1 MRGGSGPRIREKLLP
16 KDVDLWDVKAG
27 VDRLWS
33 KFDGFK
39 GPDSS
44 YLLAGL
50 EEQAD
55 AQIVQFPRDQ
65 HWRVAAQASAQFHNA
80 GFPKEQLCLEP
91 GLQAYALLMPE
102 FRLVDLLED
111 VFDMHAF
118 VKKGELF
125 RPWDKLF
132 TPDDLPKLVESMD
145 AIVCNVAEIGRE
157 YRTGKT
163 DGADSAIDIP
173 CLPESA
179 YRR

>member
-1 MRGGSGPRIREKLLP
+1 MRRGSGPTIRKEALP
-16 KDVDLWDVKAG
+16 NGVDFWDISAG
-27 VDRLWS
+27 VEKFWS

-50 EEQAD
+50 EEPTD
-55 AQIVQFPRDQ
+55 AKIVQFPREK
-65 HWRVAAQASAQFHNA
+65 HWEVAAQASARFHNA

-102 FRLVDLLED
+102 FRMVDLLED

-118 VKKGELF
+118 VKQGKLF

-145 AIVCNVAEIGRE
+145 KIICNIAETGRA

-163 DGADSAIDIP
+163 DRSIDIP
-173 CLPESA
+173 HLPE